1 MPLFRAPGP
10 AQRDAE
16 LDELLGQVAQGD
28 TAAFE
33 RLYDQVAGAVYGLAV
48 RILRDSAQAEEVAQE
63 VLIQVWRKAA
73 AFDPSRGGAM
83 TWIMTLAHRRTVDR
97 VRSEQASAAREDQ
110 AGRREIPA
118 PADGV
123 AELVL
128 DRLDRQR
135 VRDCLGGLTGPQRE
149 SITLAYYDGYTY
161 REVAA
166 RIGLPLGTVKSRIR
180 DGLIRLRDCLGVT

>member
-1 MPLFRAPGP
+1 MPLFRTPGP
-10 AQRDAE
+10 AQRDAG
-16 LDELLGQVAQGD
+16 LDKLLGQVAQGD

-33 RLYDQVAGAVYGLAV
+33 RLYDEVAGPVYGLAV
-48 RILRDSAQAEEVAQE
+48 RILRDSAQAEEIAQE

-73 AFDPSRGGAM
+73 GFDPSRGGAM
-83 TWIMTLAHRRTVDR
+83 TWIMTLAHHRTVDR
-97 VRSEQASAAREDQ
+97 VRTEQASAAREDQ
-110 AGRREIPA
+110 AARREIPA
-118 PADGV
+118 VADGV

-135 VRDCLGGLTGPQRE
+135 VRDCLGSLTGAQRE

>member
-1 MPLFRAPGP
+1 MPPFRIPGP
-10 AQRDAE
+10 AQRDAG

-33 RLYDQVAGAVYGLAV
+33 RLYDQVAGPVYGLAV
-48 RILRDSAQAEEVAQE
+48 RILRDSAQAEEIAQE

-73 AFDPSRGGAM
+73 GFDPSRGGAM
-83 TWIMTLAHRRTVDR
+83 TWIMTLAHHRTVDR
-97 VRSEQASAAREDQ
+97 VRSEQANAAREDQ

-118 PADGV
+118 AVDGV

-135 VRDCLGGLTGPQRE
+135 VRDCLGSLTGAQRE

>member
-1 MPLFRAPGP
+1 MPPFRIPGP
-10 AQRDAE
+10 AQRDAG

-97 VRSEQASAAREDQ
+97 VRSEQASAAREDA

-118 PADGV
+118 APDGV
-123 AELVL
+123 AEMVL

-135 VRDCLGGLTGPQRE
+135 VRDCLGSLTGAQRE

-161 REVAA
+161 PEVAA

>member
-1 MPLFRAPGP
+1 MPRFRTPGP
-10 AQRDAE
+10 AQRDAG
-16 LDELLGQVAQGD
+16 LDTLLGQVAQGD

-33 RLYDQVAGAVYGLAV
+33 RLYDEVAGPVYGLAV
-48 RILRDSAQAEEVAQE
+48 RILRDSAQAEEIAQE

-73 AFDPSRGGAM
+73 HFDPSRGEAM
-83 TWIMTLAHRRTVDR
+83 TWIMTLAHHRAVDR
-97 VRSEQASAAREDQ
+97 VRSEQASTAREDQ

-118 PADGV
+118 AADGV

-135 VRDCLGGLTGPQRE
+135 VRDCLGSLTGAQRE

>member
-1 MPLFRAPGP
+1 MPPFRTPGP
-10 AQRDAE
+10 AQRDAG
-16 LDELLGQVAQGD
+16 LDTLLGQVAQGD

-33 RLYDQVAGAVYGLAV
+33 RLYDEVAGPVYGLAV
-48 RILRDSAQAEEVAQE
+48 RILRDRAQAEEIAQE
-63 VLIQVWRKAA
+63 VLIQAWRKAA

-97 VRSEQASAAREDQ
+97 VRCEQASAAREDQ

-135 VRDCLGGLTGPQRE
+135 VRDCLGGLTGAQRE

>member
-1 MPLFRAPGP
+1 MPLFRTPGP
-10 AQRDAE
+10 AQRDAG
-16 LDELLGQVAQGD
+16 LDKLLGQVAQGD

-33 RLYDQVAGAVYGLAV
+33 RLYDEVSGPVYGLAV
-48 RILRDSAQAEEVAQE
+48 RILRDSAQAEEIAQE

-73 AFDPSRGGAM
+73 GFDPSRGGAM

-110 AGRREIPA
+110 AGRREVPA

-135 VRDCLGGLTGPQRE
+135 VRDCLGSLTGAQRE

>member
-10 AQRDAE
+10 AKRDAG

-110 AGRREIPA
+110 AGRREIPPA
-118 PADGV
+118 ADGV
-123 AELVL
+123 AEMVL

-135 VRDCLGGLTGPQRE
+135 VRDCLGSLTGAQRE

-161 REVAA
+161 PEVAA

>member
-10 AQRDAE
+10 AKRDAG

-97 VRSEQASAAREDQ
+97 VRSEQASAAREDR
-110 AGRREIPA
+110 AGRREVPA
-118 PADGV
+118 AADGV

-135 VRDCLGGLTGPQRE
+135 VRDCLGSLTGAQRE

>member
-1 MPLFRAPGP
+1 MPLSRAPGP
-10 AQRDAE
+10 AQRDAG
-16 LDELLGQVAQGD
+16 LDELLGQVARGD

-48 RILRDSAQAEEVAQE
+48 RMLRDSAQAEEVAQE

-123 AELVL
+123 AEMVL

-135 VRDCLGGLTGPQRE
+135 VRDCLGSLTGAQRE

-161 REVAA
+161 PEVAA
-166 RIGLPLGTVKSRIR
+166 RAAAIAANT
-180 DGLIRLRDCLGVT
+180 

>member
-1 MPLFRAPGP
+1 MPLFRTPGP
-10 AQRDAE
+10 AQRDAG
-16 LDELLGQVAQGD
+16 LDKLLGQVAQGD

-33 RLYDQVAGAVYGLAV
+33 RLYDEVAGPVYGLAV
-48 RILRDSAQAEEVAQE
+48 RILRDSAQAEEIAQE

-73 AFDPSRGGAM
+73 GFDPSRGGAM
-83 TWIMTLAHRRTVDR
+83 TWIMTLAHHRTVDR

-110 AGRREIPA
+110 AGRREVPA

-135 VRDCLGGLTGPQRE
+135 VRDCLGSLTGAQRE

>member
-1 MPLFRAPGP
+1 MPPFRRP
-10 AQRDAE
+10 AAARRDAG
-16 LDELLGQVAQGD
+16 LDTLLGQVAEGD

-33 RLYDQVAGAVYGLAV
+33 RLYDVVAGPVYGLAL
-48 RILRDSAQAEEVAQE
+48 RILRDGAQAEEIAQE
-63 VLIQVWRKAA
+63 VLVEVWRKAA
-73 AFDPSRGGAM
+73 GFDPARGAAM

-118 PADGV
+118 PPDGV

-135 VRDCLGGLTGPQRE
+135 VRDCLGSLTGPQRE
-149 SITLAYYDGYTY
+149 SIIMAYYDGYTY

-166 RIGLPLGTVKSRIR
+166 RIGLPLGTVKSRMR

>member
-1 MPLFRAPGP
+1 MPPFRTPGP
-10 AQRDAE
+10 AQRDAG
-16 LDELLGQVAQGD
+16 LDTLLGQVAQGD

-33 RLYDQVAGAVYGLAV
+33 RLYDEVAGPVYGLAV
-48 RILRDSAQAEEVAQE
+48 RILRDSAQAEEIAQE

-83 TWIMTLAHRRTVDR
+83 TWIMTLAHHRTVDR

-118 PADGV
+118 AADGV

-135 VRDCLGGLTGPQRE
+135 VRDCLGSLTGAQRE

>member
-1 MPLFRAPGP
+1 MPLFRTPGP
-10 AQRDAE
+10 AQRDAG
-16 LDELLGQVAQGD
+16 LDKLLGQVAQGD

-33 RLYDQVAGAVYGLAV
+33 RLYDEVAGPVYGLAV
-48 RILRDSAQAEEVAQE
+48 RILRDSAQAEEIAQE

-73 AFDPSRGGAM
+73 GFDPSRGGAM
-83 TWIMTLAHRRTVDR
+83 TWIMTLAHHRTVDR
-97 VRSEQASAAREDQ
+97 VRTEQASAAREDQ

-118 PADGV
+118 AADGV

-135 VRDCLGGLTGPQRE
+135 VRDCLGSLTGAQRE